1 MALDLFYNDPSSL
14 GRYLGVALIIAG
26 VITLKLAH

>member
-1 MALDLFYNDPSSL
+1 VGVLIYGDPTSL
-14 GRYLGVALIIAG
+14 AGYAGVALIITG